1 MGPAPNDS
9 AGQDGLKEH
18 PQFLSSPSIR
28 GKGSV
33 KSSSLLYGLGTLF
46 PTLSSRVSSSMD
58 LLAKVHVGDW
68 YTVPSWSEAPRQS
81 PSVVYQIAKHIWQGG
96 CRPSLLS
103 SENILAP
110 KFGKGGDCY
119 LIANQMWPGWRKDSK
134 YGTDCCYFLR
144 YLGIA
149 NQGFPGGLIL
159 CCTAPNFKVR

>member
-18 PQFLSSPSIR
+18 PQFLSSLSIR

-46 PTLSSRVSSSMD
+46 PLSSAEFLLPWTSLQRSM
-58 LLAKVHVGDW
+58 LAAGI
-68 YTVPSWSEAPRQS
+68 PSPLGLGHLDNLHL
-81 PSVVYQIAKHIWQGG
+81 VVYQIGKHMGQGG
-96 CRPSLLS
+96 CRLSLLS
-103 SENILAP
+103 SESILAP

-119 LIANQMWPGWRKDSK
+119 LIANQMCPGWRKDSK

-144 YLGIA
+144 CLGIA

-159 CCTAPNFKVR
+159 GCPTLSFWG